1 MKNQKFTV
9 NMGHCQGMMQ
19 GNVFRQK
26 NSVAKFNVAVRSDRK
41 NPKTNKKDVHVLNF
55 TMYGEDAENL
65 HLLCGDRDRVFVTY
79 HLESRVKVNRKTGV
93 GECVEEYV
101 ADSVIVRNI
110 GENDRLPTLNR
121 GYLECEFLDITE
133 MYNATGIYLLNV
145 RAEDKI
151 NGNRMFTSFVIYSA
165 LGDKIRE
172 YYKKGRRIMVEY
184 KIEKSKRELPDG
196 QNEYYTN
203 RVVER
208 IS

>member
-9 NMGHCQGMMQ
+9 NMGYCQGMMQ

-55 TMYGEDAENL
+55 TMYGEAAENL

-172 YYKKGRRIMVEY
+172 YYKKAAALWLNI
-184 KIEKSKRELPDG
+184 KSKKVSVNFRMDR
-196 QNEYYTN
+196 TN
-203 RVVER
+203 ITQTE
-208 IS
+208 

>member
-9 NMGHCQGMMQ
+9 NMGYCQGMMQ

-55 TMYGEDAENL
+55 TMYGEAAENL

-133 MYNATGIYLLNV
+133 IIFLMCVL
-145 RAEDKI
+145 
-151 NGNRMFTSFVIYSA
+151 
-165 LGDKIRE
+165 KIRLMAIE
-172 YYKKGRRIMVEY
+172 CLPVLLFTVPLGIRFVSITKKAAALWLNI
-184 KIEKSKRELPDG
+184 KSKKVSVNFRMDR
-196 QNEYYTN
+196 TN
-203 RVVER
+203 ITQTE
-208 IS
+208 